1 MHLATLIAAA
11 AAGAEEHH
19 GNVMLDTIAF
29 PIIAMA
35 AFLVLALVTFSYRD
49 VANRH
54 AAKAEAY
61 ARSHGAAHDEAGT
74 SHGH

>member
-11 AAGAEEHH
+11 AAEEHH
-19 GNVMLDTIAF
+19 GNIMLETIGFGITA
-29 PIIAMA
+29 
-35 AFLVLALVTFSYRD
+35 LVVFGLLALVTFSYRD

-61 ARSHGAAHDEAGT
+61 ARARGAATHHEAG
-74 SHGH
+74 GH